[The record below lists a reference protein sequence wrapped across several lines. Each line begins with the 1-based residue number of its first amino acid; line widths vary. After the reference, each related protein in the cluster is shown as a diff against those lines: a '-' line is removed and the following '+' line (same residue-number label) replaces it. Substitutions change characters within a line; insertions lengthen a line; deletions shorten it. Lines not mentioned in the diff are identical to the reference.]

1 MEIDFYNINNK
12 NDSIKQL
19 EEEFEKLKSF
29 SGNISHKLGK
39 KFIQLSKTYKDTY
52 NLLAKDILINKLK
65 IDIENA
71 KNIHKNA
78 WDQLLCN
85 DLASY
90 NNNFIQKYLT
100 LISDLATNLIESST
114 LSDNK
119 KNLEN
124 FIYENISSKN
134 IDVEIKKRW
143 AFVWKFI
150 SEKDDLEKKIFM
162 YKLFAGLSFKEI
174 SIIVKKDENII
185 LNKYFE
191 VESDLFNRKDFK
203 LFFNI
208 K

>member
-12 NDSIKQL
+12 NESIELL

-29 SGNISHKLGK
+29 SGEISNKSSK
-39 KFIQLSKTYKDTY
+39 KFIQLSKIYKDTY

-71 KNIHKNA
+71 KKIHKNA
-78 WDQLLCN
+78 WDKLLSN
-85 DLASY
+85 DLGSY
-90 NNNFIQKYLT
+90 NNDFIQKYLT
-100 LISDLATNLIESST
+100 LISDFATNLIQSST
-114 LSDNK
+114 LLNNK
-119 KNLEN
+119 KLIEN
-124 FIYENISSKN
+124 FIFDNIPGNN

-150 SEKDDLEKKIFM
+150 SEKDEFEKKIFM

-174 SIIVKKDENII
+174 SLIVKKDENII
-185 LNKYFE
+185 MNMYFE
-191 VESDLFNRKDFK
+191 VESDLFSRKDFK

>member
-12 NDSIKQL
+12 NESIELL

-29 SGNISHKLGK
+29 SGDISNQSSK
-39 KFIQLSKTYKDTY
+39 KFIQLSKIYKDTY

-85 DLASY
+85 DLGSY
-90 NNNFIQKYLT
+90 NNNFIQKYLS
-100 LISDLATNLIESST
+100 LISDLAANLIECST
-114 LSDNK
+114 LSDNGK
-119 KNLEN
+119 VLEN
-124 FIYENISSKN
+124 FIYKNISNKN
-134 IDVEIKKRW
+134 IDAEIKKRW

-150 SEKDDLEKKIFM
+150 SEKDDFEKKIFM

-185 LNKYFE
+185 MNKYFE

-208 K
+208 N

>member
-1 MEIDFYNINNK
+1 MEIDYYNINNK

-29 SGNISHKLGK
+29 SGNISNKSSK
-39 KFIQLSKTYKDTY
+39 KFIHLSKIYKDTY

-85 DLASY
+85 DLGSY
-90 NNNFIQKYLT
+90 NNNFIQKYLS
-100 LISDLATNLIESST
+100 LISDLAANLIECST
-114 LSDNK
+114 LSDNGK
-119 KNLEN
+119 VLEN
-124 FIYENISSKN
+124 FIYKNISNKN
-134 IDVEIKKRW
+134 IDAEIKKRW

-150 SEKDDLEKKIFM
+150 SEKDDFEKKIFM

-185 LNKYFE
+185 MNKYFE

-208 K
+208 V